1 MHWAGV
7 LTHVAISKGPVPLG
21 RFIGRQISKG
31 HFQRRERVLLFPAP
45 VAERM
50 VFEAEGTAS
59 RAVERAEVV
68 VGVVG
73 DRVVVIAR
81 Q

>member
-1 MHWAGV
+1 
-7 LTHVAISKGPVPLG
+7 
-21 RFIGRQISKG
+21 
-31 HFQRRERVLLFPAP
+31 
-45 VAERM
+45 M